1 MRLPSP
7 LAARIVRSIESQLP
21 PGSTVQYMPP
31 HLLLVDIPPEDSQRG
46 PRREW
51 GVQLGVRRRHGI
63 TPQSTAR
70 AVKDALD
77 ELNTYLSRKTTPNWA
92 TPMTPPLVADA
103 IVAGDVI
110 QATITDSAGQRIIFP
125 AIPLEEDHP

>member
-21 PGSTVQYMPP
+21 PGSTVQYLPP
-31 HLLLVDIPPEDSQRG
+31 HLLLVGIPPEDPRRG

-51 GVQLGVRRRHGI
+51 GVQLGVRRRDGVN
-63 TPQSTAR
+63 PLSTAR

-77 ELNTYLSRKTTPNWA
+77 QLNKYLSHTSTPNWA
-92 TPMTPPLVADA
+92 TPMTPPLVTDA
-103 IVAGDVI
+103 IVAGDAI
-110 QATITDSAGQRIIFP
+110 QASITDSAGQRIGFP
-125 AIPLEEDHP
+125 AIPLE